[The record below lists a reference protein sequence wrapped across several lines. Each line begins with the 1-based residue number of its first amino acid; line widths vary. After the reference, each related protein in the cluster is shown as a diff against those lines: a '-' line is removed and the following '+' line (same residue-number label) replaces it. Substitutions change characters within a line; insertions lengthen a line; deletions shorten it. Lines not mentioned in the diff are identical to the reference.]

1 MSPLLFLLF
10 HFQVQNDLSDPDTA
24 YGLLPRIVAIESG
37 ISLMRQFSQIREYLE
52 HLLLPGNNHKFLS
65 AFLDETSSYL
75 LHLRKPVYICVAA
88 RIIDLSSVLYC
99 IGKVKWDINHVNVE
113 HSTYVNNINRV
124 SIDGST

>member
-1 MSPLLFLLF
+1 M
-10 HFQVQNDLSDPDTA
+10 QNDLSDPDTA
-24 YGLLPRIVAIESG
+24 YGLLPRIVAIEGG

-75 LHLRKPVYICVAA
+75 LHLRKPIYICVAA
-88 RIIDLSSVLYC
+88 RIIDIKSVLSS
-99 IGKVKWDINHVNVE
+99 IAKVKWDINNVNVE